1 MLEIREATSDEDL
14 GHMVAIIRRV
24 SPDNPMTVEEAR
36 WQDEKYPGG
45 KRFVAWLDGQPVGSG
60 GAGRVYMYAEDF
72 PALWG
77 NLTVLPEHRGK
88 GVGSALFEAI
98 SGVARSAG
106 KPELYGR
113 TTSDRPEA
121 IRFLEHRGF
130 REVERMKVVRLEL
143 EGLAAPAVDPPAG
156 ITITSLAA
164 RPELADELYAVAL
177 EALPDVPGDGRMD
190 PGTPAEFRARDVDR
204 ATMPKGGYVVAID
217 TATGTVV
224 GYSNLMLV
232 AGTPG
237 LAWHGMTGVR
247 RVWRGRGIA
256 GAMKRAAIG
265 WAIANELTAIE
276 TANDVDNEPMRAV
289 NRRLGYRP
297 MPDEVYFQG
306 PAVQVGAPAVVPA

>member
-14 GHMVAIIRRV
+14 GHMVAIIHRV
-24 SPDNPMTVEEAR
+24 TPDNPMTVEEAR
-36 WQDEKYPGG
+36 WQDEQYPGG
-45 KRFVAWLDGQPVGSG
+45 KRFVAWLDGEPVGCG

-72 PALWG
+72 PALWS

-88 GVGSALFEAI
+88 GVGSALLEAV
-98 SGVARSAG
+98 SDVARAAG

-121 IRFLEHRGF
+121 IRFLERRGF

-143 EGLAAPAVDPPAG
+143 AGLAVPPTDAPAG

-164 RPELADELYAVAL
+164 HPDLADDLYSVAV

-190 PGTPAEFRARDVDR
+190 AGTPEEFRARDVDR
-204 ATMPKGGYVVAID
+204 STMPKGGYVVAID
-217 TATGTVV
+217 EATGAVV

-237 LAWHGMTGVR
+237 LAWHGMTAVR
-247 RVWRGRGIA
+247 RGWRGRGIA
-256 GAMKRAAIG
+256 GAMKRATIG
-265 WAIANELTAIE
+265 WAIANGLTALE

-289 NRRLGYRP
+289 NRRLGYLP
-297 MPDEVYFQG
+297 MPDEVFFQG
-306 PAVQVGAPAVVPA
+306 PAVAAVPA